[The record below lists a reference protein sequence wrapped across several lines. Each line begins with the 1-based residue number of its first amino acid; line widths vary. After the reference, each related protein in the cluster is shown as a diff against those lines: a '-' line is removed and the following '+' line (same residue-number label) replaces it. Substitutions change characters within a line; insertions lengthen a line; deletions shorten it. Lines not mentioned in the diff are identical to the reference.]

1 MFLVGKATAKAD
13 GRDVLEP
20 PDLPVT
26 KGLQESV
33 HKFEK
38 LDEDIELVPLL
49 EQLAARPPLEVAI
62 AEDTQARLP
71 ALAGGLSV
79 ALAHSFRIVDPET
92 RNPQTH
98 QWEVVFRVFDLLL

>member
-1 MFLVGKATAKAD
+1 MI
-13 GRDVLEP
+13 EP
-20 PDLPVT
+20 PYLPVA

-38 LDEDIELVPLL
+38 LEEEIELVPLL
-49 EQLAARPPLEVAI
+49 GQLAARPPLEVAI
-62 AEDTQARLP
+62 AEDTQAMLP